1 MSVAA
6 HESPLSNRLDWA
18 VLTEWLVRGTERQT
32 GIGNVAIMAVRT
44 RSSATAKK
52 CGTPAA
58 PLFGVPHAV
67 PKRVKCAVSGA
78 AQHLLLHRHKLFCR
92 RWVNPDG
99 LVELLLGEPGDDGD
113 ADPLNDLGCIGADH
127 VRTNHFL

>member
-18 VLTEWLVRGTERQT
+18 VLTEWLVRSTERET
-32 GIGNVAIMAVRT
+32 GISKVAIMAVRT
-44 RSSATAKK
+44 RSSATAEK
-52 CGTPAA
+52 CGTAA
-58 PLFGVPHAV
+58 DPLFGVPHAV

-78 AQHLLLHRHKLFCR
+78 AQHLLLHRDELFR
-92 RWVNPDG
+92 RSRVDADG
-99 LVELLLGEPGDDGD
+99 LVELLLGEAGDDGD
-113 ADPLNDLGCIGADH
+113 TDALNDLGRIGAHH